1 MFGYRLRYY
10 GLTSDMTQ
18 SSGIPGTA
26 PTATFHARVAG
37 VGLVTTL
44 VVLIAA
50 CLTFT
55 LQQWAVARTQSHQT
69 YSAMSQITATTVA
82 PAIADNDAVHIQAAL
97 SALKAAKSVES
108 AQLTDSAGRILGVF
122 DRDGAQVAAPGDTE
136 LIRTDIQTGGKT
148 VGHLTMTVQRPQL
161 APLLPQFIALT
172 AALLFGGIGVALFLA
187 RGMAHRVIAPVQSL
201 SEAMHGV
208 AAGGS
213 FEPIEVKAQDELF
226 RSLTASFNHLL
237 GKLGEREADLKT
249 AMRELE
255 GARDAANAANVLKTH
270 FLANMSHEIRTPL
283 NGVLAMAEV
292 MSMGEL
298 EPAQRERLGVI
309 RQSGSLLLAVL
320 NDVLDLSKIE
330 AGKLSLVKEDFD
342 LEPSLAATVESFS
355 VMAQAKGLKF
365 SMSMAD
371 EALGW
376 WRGDADRL
384 RQIVGN
390 LISNAVKFTPTGE
403 VGARVDV
410 NPETQ
415 ALRLVVRDSGVGIAA
430 EKLPALFEKFTQAD
444 NSATRRFGGTGLGLA
459 ICRELTQMMGGSIDV
474 ESREGQGS
482 VFIVELPLPR
492 GQASSDAVAEAVQA
506 SREGNLRLLAAEDNP
521 TNQHVLAAVMDSL
534 GIDIDIVGDG
544 RQAVDAWKVGG
555 YDLILMDI
563 QMPVMDGID
572 AAREIRGLEVAEGRR
587 RTPIVALT
595 ANALTYQ
602 VDEYMAAGMDDH
614 VAKPIEIAKLYEA
627 ISAALT
633 AAATGGAQRA
643 QATADANTSR
653 IAKTA

>member
-1 MFGYRLRYY
+1 
-10 GLTSDMTQ
+10 MTQ
-18 SSGIPGTA
+18 VTGTA
-26 PTATFHARVAG
+26 GSPPTATFHARVAG
-37 VGLVTTL
+37 VALVTTL

-55 LQQWAVARTQSHQT
+55 LQQWAVARTQSHQV
-69 YSAMSQITATTVA
+69 YSALSQITADTTA
-82 PAIADNDAVHIQAAL
+82 PAIVRGEHDNVQAAL
-97 SALKAAKSVES
+97 SALAASKSVS
-108 AQLTDSAGRILGVF
+108 AARLTDPSGRILAIF
-122 DRDGAQVAAPGDTE
+122 DRHATAPAPGATE
-136 LIRTDIQTGGKT
+136 VIQTEVKAGGKT
-148 VGHLTMTVQRPQL
+148 VGRLTMTVLRPAL
-161 APLLPQFIALT
+161 APLLPQFFALT
-172 AALLFGGIGVALFLA
+172 AALLFGGVGVALFLA
-187 RGMAHRVIAPVQSL
+187 RGMAHRVIAPVQRL
-201 SEAMHGV
+201 SDAMHEV
-208 AAGGS
+208 AGGGS

-226 RSLTASFNHLL
+226 RSLTSSFNHLL
-237 GKLGEREADLKT
+237 GTLGEREKDLKG
-249 AMRELE
+249 AMRDLE
-255 GARDAANAANVLKTH
+255 SARDAANAANVLKTH

-298 EPAQRERLGVI
+298 EPPQRERLGVI

-330 AGKLSLVKEDFD
+330 AGKLTLVKEDFD
-342 LEPSLAATVESFS
+342 LAPSLSATVESFG
-355 VMAQAKGLKF
+355 VLARNKGLDFK
-365 SMSMAD
+365 MSISD

-390 LISNAVKFTPTGE
+390 LISNAVKFTPHGS
-403 VGARVDV
+403 VSAAVDV
-410 NPETQ
+410 SPDVG
-415 ALRLVVRDSGVGIAA
+415 ALRLIVRDSGVGISP

-474 ESREGQGS
+474 ESLEGQGS
-482 VFIVELPLPR
+482 VFTVELPLNR
-492 GQASSDAVAEAVQA
+492 GHAASDAVADVVSAA
-506 SREGNLRLLAAEDNP
+506 RDGNLRLLAAEDNP
-521 TNQHVLAAVMDSL
+521 TNQHVLAAVMESL

-572 AAREIRGLEVAEGRR
+572 AAREIRELEATEGRR

-602 VDEYMAAGMDDH
+602 VAEYLAAGMDDH

-627 ISAALT
+627 ISGALT
-633 AAATGGAQRA
+633 AAATGGRQRA
-643 QATADANTSR
+643 TTTKAG
-653 IAKTA
+653 

>member
-1 MFGYRLRYY
+1 MNQTTGP
-10 GLTSDMTQ
+10 S
-18 SSGIPGTA
+18 GTA

-44 VVLIAA
+44 VVLIVA
-50 CLTFT
+50 CLTFM
-55 LQQWAVARTQSHQT
+55 LQQWAVARTQSHLM
-69 YSAMSQITATTVA
+69 YAGLARITATTEA
-82 PAIADNDAVHIQAAL
+82 PAIASGDAPSIQAAL
-97 SALKAAKSVES
+97 QALAGSKNVEAARLTGVNGAPLASFQRSKNPAIPVSGPAAAGPLEVIETDVVADGRKVGRLSLSVHRP
-108 AQLTDSAGRILGVF
+108 ALTA
-122 DRDGAQVAAPGDTE
+122 
-136 LIRTDIQTGGKT
+136 
-148 VGHLTMTVQRPQL
+148 
-161 APLLPQFIALT
+161 LLPQFIALT

-187 RGMAHRVIAPVQSL
+187 RGMAHRVIAPVQRL
-201 SEAMHGV
+201 SEAMHEV
-208 AAGGS
+208 AGGGS

-226 RSLTASFNHLL
+226 RGLTSSFNHLL
-237 GKLGEREADLKT
+237 GKLAEREEDLKG
-249 AMRELE
+249 AMRDLE
-255 GARDAANAANVLKTH
+255 SARDAANAANVLKTQ

-298 EPAQRERLGVI
+298 GDVQRERLGII

-342 LEPSLAATVESFS
+342 LVPTLKSSAETFQVLA
-355 VMAQAKGLKF
+355 QGKGLEF
-365 SMSMAD
+365 RFTISD
-371 EALGW
+371 EAKGW

-390 LISNAVKFTPTGE
+390 LLSNAVKFTPHGLVE
-403 VGARVDV
+403 AAVDV
-410 NPETQ
+410 NAAGDT
-415 ALRLVVRDSGVGIAA
+415 LRLIVRDSGVGIAP

-459 ICRELTQMMGGSIDV
+459 ICRELTQMMGGAIDV
-474 ESREGQGS
+474 ESREGHGS
-482 VFIVELPLPR
+482 TFTVELPLIR
-492 GQASSDAVAEAVQA
+492 GEATSPA
-506 SREGNLRLLAAEDNP
+506 HIEAAHDSGDRNIRLLAAEDNP
-521 TNQHVLAAVMDSL
+521 TNQQVLAAVMESL
-534 GIDIDIVGDG
+534 GIDIDIVADG
-544 RQAVDAWKVGG
+544 RQAVEAWKVGG

-572 AAREIRGLEVAEGRR
+572 AAREIREIEIAEQRK

-595 ANALTYQ
+595 ANALTHQ
-602 VDEYMAAGMDDH
+602 VDEYMAVGMDGH

-633 AAATGGAQRA
+633 DAATGASGRTPA
-643 QATADANTSR
+643 QATNQSASQVA
-653 IAKTA
+653 

>member
-1 MFGYRLRYY
+1 
-10 GLTSDMTQ
+10 MTQ
-18 SSGIPGTA
+18 ATGSPGSA

-50 CLTFT
+50 CLTFM

-69 YSAMSQITATTVA
+69 YVALGQITASTAA
-82 PAIADNDAVHIQAAL
+82 PAIVEKDYDNVQAAL
-97 SALKAAKSVES
+97 SSLTAARAVDS
-108 AQLTDSAGRILGVF
+108 AQLTDSQGRILGVF
-122 DRDGAQVAAPGDTE
+122 ERQGAKAPADADSTE
-136 LIRTDIQTGGKT
+136 LIQTEVRAGGAT
-148 VGHLTMTVQRPQL
+148 VGHLGMTVRRPEL
-161 APLLPQFIALT
+161 GPLLPQFIALT

-187 RGMAHRVIAPVQSL
+187 RGMAHRVIAPVQLL
-201 SEAMHGV
+201 SEAMHQV
-208 AAGGS
+208 AGGGS
-213 FEPIEVKAQDELF
+213 FEPIEIKAQDELF

-237 GKLGEREADLKT
+237 GKLGEREDDLKR
-249 AMRELE
+249 AMRDLE
-255 GARDAANAANVLKTH
+255 QARDAANAANVLKTH

-298 EPAQRERLGVI
+298 DPPQRERLGVI

-330 AGKLSLVKEDFD
+330 AGKLTLVKEDFD
-342 LEPSLAATVESFS
+342 LEPSLSATIESFG
-355 VMAQAKGLKF
+355 VMARGKGLDF
-365 SMSMAD
+365 SVSIAE
-371 EALGW
+371 EARGW

-390 LISNAVKFTPTGE
+390 LISNAVKFTPQGS
-403 VGARVDV
+403 VGASVDV
-410 NPETQ
+410 SPETG
-415 ALRLVVRDSGVGIAA
+415 ALRLVVRDSGVGIAP

-474 ESREGQGS
+474 ESLEGEGS
-482 VFIVELPLPR
+482 VFTVELPLVR
-492 GQASSDAVAEAVQA
+492 GQGASDAVADAVIA

-521 TNQHVLAAVMDSL
+521 TNQHVLAAVMESL

-572 AAREIRGLEVAEGRR
+572 AARLIRDLEAAEGRR

-602 VDEYMAAGMDDH
+602 VDEYLAAGMDDH

-627 ISAALT
+627 ISGALT
-633 AAATGGAQRA
+633 AAATGGSQRA
-643 QATADANTSR
+643 PG
-653 IAKTA
+653 AKAV

>member
-1 MFGYRLRYY
+1 MNQTTGP
-10 GLTSDMTQ
+10 
-18 SSGIPGTA
+18 SSTA

-50 CLTFT
+50 CLTFM
-55 LQQWAVARTQSHQT
+55 LQQWAVARTQSHQMHVGL
-69 YSAMSQITATTVA
+69 AQVTATTEA
-82 PAIADNDAVHIQAAL
+82 PALLRAEKRSIEAPLLALAA
-97 SALKAAKSVES
+97 SKDVEAAR
-108 AQLTDSAGRILGVF
+108 LTDLN
-122 DRDGAQVAAPGDTE
+122 GAPLASYQRPRVRGAAAFPQE
-136 LIRTDIQTGGKT
+136 IIQTDVT
-148 VGHLTMTVQRPQL
+148 MDGHKLGRLSMTVRRPTL
-161 APLLPQFIALT
+161 VALLPQFIALT
-172 AALLFGGIGVALFLA
+172 FALLFGGIGVALFLA
-187 RGMAHRVIAPVQSL
+187 RGMAHRVIAPVQRL
-201 SEAMHGV
+201 SEAMHEV
-208 AAGGS
+208 AGGGS

-226 RSLTASFNHLL
+226 RGLTASFNHLL
-237 GKLGEREADLKT
+237 GKLGEREQDLKG
-249 AMRELE
+249 AMRDLE
-255 GARDAANAANVLKTH
+255 SARDAANAANVLKTQ

-292 MSMGEL
+292 MSLGEL
-298 EPAQRERLGVI
+298 GDVQRERLGII

-330 AGKLSLVKEDFD
+330 AGKLSLVVEDF
-342 LEPSLAATVESFS
+342 ELASTLTPTAETFQVLAQGKGLDFSFS
-355 VMAQAKGLKF
+355 V
-365 SMSMAD
+365 SD
-371 EALGW
+371 EAQGW

-390 LISNAVKFTPTGE
+390 LLSNAVKFTPQGSVEAT
-403 VGARVDV
+403 VDV
-410 NPETQ
+410 NAEGDT
-415 ALRLVVRDSGVGIAA
+415 LRLVVRDSGVGIAP

-474 ESREGQGS
+474 ESREGRGS
-482 VFIVELPLPR
+482 TFTVELPLIR
-492 GQASSDAVAEAVQA
+492 GEAAKSGSSETTPD
-506 SREGNLRLLAAEDNP
+506 SGDRNLRLLAAEDNP
-521 TNQHVLAAVMDSL
+521 TNQQVLAAVMESL
-534 GIDIDIVGDG
+534 GIDIDIVSDG

-572 AAREIRGLEVAEGRR
+572 AAREIRGLEIAEQRK

-595 ANALTYQ
+595 ANALTHQ
-602 VDEYMAAGMDDH
+602 VDEYMAVGMDGH

-633 AAATGGAQRA
+633 AAATGASGRTPAA
-643 QATADANTSR
+643 
-653 IAKTA
+653 AKVG